1 MDKIVVFD
9 SGFGGLTVLKELEKL
24 LPDEEY
30 IYYGDSANAPYG
42 DKSHDE
48 LLKLD
53 SAICTKVSEAYPV
66 KCFVIACNTTTSE
79 VWDELTAKYSD
90 YDFVGIEPALAW
102 AAEENPGKRILVLA
116 TTATING
123 KRLKAR
129 YEEYKDRAEIT
140 LLAAP
145 GIVPFVESCSTGE
158 QEFRDYL
165 EELLGPYIGK
175 TDCVVLGCTHFPFV
189 KNEIREVL
197 GDHIRFYDAAVTV
210 AQNVRRLLEEKQ
222 KLAPAVSGKTGQQ
235 GTPAVRKE
243 NVIYLNSDPS
253 KVEMEAQL
261 LGVYSGIREI

>member
-1 MDKIVVFD
+1 MSKIVVFD
-9 SGFGGLTVLKELEKL
+9 SGFGGLTVLRELKKV

-42 DKSHDE
+42 DKSHEE

-53 SAICTKVSEAYPV
+53 SAICSKVSAENDV

-79 VWDELTAKYSD
+79 VWDDLTGRFSQ

-123 KRLKAR
+123 RRLKKR
-129 YEEYKDRAEIT
+129 YEEYKNKAEIT

-145 GIVPFVESCSTGE
+145 GIVPYVESCNTGSP
-158 QEFRDYL
+158 EFMAYL
-165 EELLGPYIGK
+165 EELLGPYIGR

-197 GDHIRFYDAAVTV
+197 GGEIRFYDAAVTV
-210 AQNVRRLLEEKQ
+210 AQEVRQHLEKRHCLAEKDQSSAASGSNV
-222 KLAPAVSGKTGQQ
+222 T
-235 GTPAVRKE
+235 
-243 NVIYLNSDPS
+243 YLNSDPS
-253 KVEMEAQL
+253 KVELEARL
-261 LGVYSGIREI
+261 LDIYSQV